1 MIPQILIIGGAGRI
15 GSNVARDLV
24 TYTRSEITITGRN
37 PRSNLSLPVRYI
49 SLDLN
54 DAEGLQIAIDAA
66 DLVIHCAGP
75 FHHRDAKVIKICI
88 DRGVDYL
95 DVSDHRSFTQK
106 ALSYCNAAT
115 KAGVTA
121 IVNTGVFPGISNSM
135 ARQGVAYFDEP
146 ESLALSYVVSG
157 SGGAG
162 LTVMRTT
169 FLGLQDS
176 FLAWLDGEWKQVKP
190 YSDRTL
196 IQLPPPFNQ
205 VGVYWYDV
213 SETFTLAKSFPVK
226 TVITKFGSHPDFYN
240 YLTWMVARW
249 CPQKLL
255 QNNLA
260 IEFLA
265 KASYGLTVIS
275 DRFSG
280 IGIAMRVEVKGKK
293 DSRPARYCATL
304 IHENTAVAAGCGT
317 GAIAE
322 FILTGK
328 LHKPGVWP
336 VEQVLTTELFE
347 QGMRSRNIEIEQT
360 VQS

>member
-1 MIPQILIIGGAGRI
+1 MTAQILIIGGTGRI

-24 TYTRSEITITGRN
+24 NRTRGEITVTGRH
-37 PRSNLSLPVRYI
+37 PIPNLSVPVKFL
-49 SLDLN
+49 SLELN
-54 DAEGLQIAIDAA
+54 DTEGLQTAINAA

-75 FHHRDAKVIKICI
+75 FHYRDAKVLKICI
-88 DRGVDYL
+88 DRGVNYL
-95 DVSDHRSFTQK
+95 DVSDHRSFTRK
-106 ALSYCNAAT
+106 ALTYGDAAA

-135 ARQGVAYFDEP
+135 SRQGVEYFDEP
-146 ESLALSYVVSG
+146 ESLYLSYVVSG

-162 LTVMRTT
+162 ITVMRTT
-169 FLGLQDS
+169 FLGLQES
-176 FLAWLDGEWKQVKP
+176 FLAWLDGEWKSVKP

-196 IQLPPPFNQ
+196 ILLPPPFNQ

-226 TVITKFGSHPDFYN
+226 TVVTKFGSHPDFYN
-240 YLTWMVARW
+240 HLTWMVARW
-249 CPQKLL
+249 VPQKLL
-255 QNNLA
+255 QNPLA

-265 KASYGLTVIS
+265 KVSYEMTVIS
-275 DRFSG
+275 DRFTG

-293 DSRPARYCATL
+293 AGKPAHYCATF

-322 FILTGK
+322 LILAGE

-336 VEQVLTTELFE
+336 VEQALTTEMFKK
-347 QGMRSRNIEIEQT
+347 GMRSRNIQIEQT
-360 VQS
+360 FQT